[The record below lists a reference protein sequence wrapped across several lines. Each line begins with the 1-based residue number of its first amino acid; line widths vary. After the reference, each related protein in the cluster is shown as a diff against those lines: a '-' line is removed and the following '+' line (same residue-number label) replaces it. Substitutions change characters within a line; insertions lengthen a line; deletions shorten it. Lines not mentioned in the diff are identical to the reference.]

1 MSGCRAQTKA
11 AELELA
17 LTRTPPSVEAQR
29 EGAAAPAGSLGV
41 QAQQQGVEHDVVA
54 AAASGGV
61 DVG

>member
-1 MSGCRAQTKA
+1 M
-11 AELELA
+11 
-17 LTRTPPSVEAQR
+17 EAQR